1 MTDNDPHHFLVDL
14 EKAGTVEQIKLNI
27 FRWDNHNRTF
37 AVLISTD
44 CENWNAIASET
55 TTTTVPL

>member
-1 MTDNDPHHFLVDL
+1 VDL

-27 FRWDNHNRTF
+27 FRWDNHNWTF

-55 TTTTVPL
+55 TTTAVPL